1 MSRYYRIEIDGGPTR
16 LPADVCAGMA
26 ARRDKRKS
34 RRSKLVQRRLIL
46 APGLL

>member
-26 ARRDKRKS
+26 ARRTKEKAAAQSWFSD
-34 RRSKLVQRRLIL
+34 
-46 APGLL
+46 G